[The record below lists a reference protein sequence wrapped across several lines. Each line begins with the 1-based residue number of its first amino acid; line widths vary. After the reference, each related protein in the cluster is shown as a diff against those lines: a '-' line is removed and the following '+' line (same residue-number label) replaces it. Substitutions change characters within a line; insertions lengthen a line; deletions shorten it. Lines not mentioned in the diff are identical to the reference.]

1 MKTSDSIVNIS
12 KALLDAQR
20 KMGAVSKD
28 AKNPFFKSSYASLN
42 NVREAVMPALNE
54 SGITLLQPTTSKEGK
69 VYVETILLHE
79 SGEFI
84 SGDTEAVLAKVNDPQ
99 SLGSAISYARRY
111 GLMST
116 LGLAAEDDDGNSA
129 SGKTS
134 VAASESA
141 KTSEASSS
149 KPASFNK
156 KALAKAS
163 GEGDLI

>member
-1 MKTSDSIVNIS
+1 MKTSTTIVNIS
-12 KALLDAQR
+12 KALLEAQK

-28 AKNPFFKSSYASLN
+28 AKNPFFKSSYATLN

-54 SGITLLQPTTSKEGK
+54 SGITLLQPTVSLDGK

-84 SGDTEAVLAKVNDPQ
+84 SGETEAVLAKVNDPQ

-129 SGKTS
+129 SGKVVS
-134 VAASESA
+134 VE
-141 KTSEASSS
+141 KTEGGGVK
-149 KPASFNK
+149 KPAPFNK
-156 KALAKAS
+156 KALQEKKQ
-163 GEGDLI
+163 EGDLI